1 MADVITVPQ
10 QQTHLTSGNSFH
22 SMAISIPTPPLSY
35 IINTYNTI
43 IYITH
48 FLNYKGKKALSAGVM
63 SFLPFFHGFRGKAA
77 LHPES
82 SRNLIYKEVPIV
94 AKKAIK
100 PVDNHANQKNA
111 NKGTKGQNRQH
122 SQVHGNRSKQL
133 QQNHTAS
140 DQLGK

>member
-1 MADVITVPQ
+1 NTTNYIQYYSYHVSIGWKNCVYKTIVFPAFFSEFSIT
-10 QQTHLTSGNSFH
+10 SE
-22 SMAISIPTPPLSY
+22 
-35 IINTYNTI
+35 
-43 IYITH
+43 
-48 FLNYKGKKALSAGVM
+48 
-63 SFLPFFHGFRGKAA
+63 FRFKFNK
-77 LHPES
+77 
-82 SRNLIYKEVPIV
+82 NLIYKEVPIV

-140 DQLGK
+140 EQLGK